1 MKFYIENKDYSL
13 FDIYN
18 CCYKNSNIELSDT
31 VKSKIINSRKLVDE
45 LAQSSKTIYGIN
57 TGFGKLS
64 QIKIDNKDINKLQEN
79 LLMSHSAGV
88 GDPCPKII
96 VKIMILLKIVSF
108 AKGYSGIRI
117 EVVDFLI
124 QLFNNNCLPV
134 VPLKGSVG
142 ASGDLAPLS
151 HLFSILIG
159 KGKVNFQNKI
169 INAKQALKKNGLKPI
184 KLEYKE
190 GLALINGTQFSTA
203 YGVSCLFEL
212 NQLMKIADISGAMS
226 VEGLMCSKKPFQ
238 HNVHDIKPFKGQ
250 LDVSMNLMNLL
261 EESEIMDSHKDC
273 DRVQDIYS
281 IRCMPQVHGPSRD
294 LIHFANKQI
303 NIEINSVSDNPLV
316 FVNDHDIIS
325 AGHFHAEAVGHSLDV
340 SSLAV
345 ASLSNISER
354 RIFSLLLGEYG
365 LPKFL
370 IESPGLNSG
379 FMMLQ
384 VTAAAL
390 ASENKLLAN
399 PSSADSITTCSNQED
414 YVSMAPYSGRKLK
427 EGINNFKNILA
438 IELLCASQAIDF
450 RGGLKPAK
458 KINIIHKLIRS
469 NISFLTKDRYLDRDL
484 KSMNTM
490 IENGS
495 ILDSL
500 NKKMEIL

>member
-1 MKFYIENKDYSL
+1 MKFYIENKDYSFL
-13 FDIYN
+13 DVYN
-18 CCYKNSNIELSDT
+18 CCYDDYNIELSDC
-31 VKSKIINSRKLVDE
+31 VKSNIAKSRKLVDE
-45 LAQSSKTIYGIN
+45 LVESDKTIYGIN

-64 QIKIDNKDINKLQEN
+64 QIKIESKDINKLQEN
-79 LLMSHSAGV
+79 LLLSHSV
-88 GDPCPKII
+88 GTGDSCPKII
-96 VKIMILLKIVSF
+96 VKIMILLKIISF
-108 AKGYSGIRI
+108 TKGYSGIRI
-117 EVVDFLI
+117 EVIDLLI
-124 QLFNNNCLPV
+124 KLFNNNCLPV

-151 HLFSILIG
+151 HLSSVLIG
-159 KGKVNFQNKI
+159 RGKVNFKDEI
-169 INAKQALKKNGLKPI
+169 IDAKQALKKNNLKPI
-184 KLEYKE
+184 QLEYKE

-203 YGVSCLFEL
+203 YGVYSLFKL

-238 HNVHDIKPFKGQ
+238 NNVNSIKPFKGQ
-250 LDVSMNLMNLL
+250 LDVSSNLMNLL
-261 EESEIMDSHKDC
+261 KDSEIMSSHRDC
-273 DRVQDIYS
+273 ERVQDVYS

-294 LIHFANKQI
+294 LIYFSNKQI

-316 FVNDHDIIS
+316 FTKEKDIIS
-325 AGHFHAEAVGHSLDV
+325 AGHFHAEAIGHLLDV
-340 SSLAV
+340 SCLAV

-354 RIFSLLLGEYG
+354 RIFTLLLGEYD

-370 IESPGLNSG
+370 VENPGLNSG

-427 EGINNFKNILA
+427 QAIHNLENILA
-438 IELLCASQAIDF
+438 VELLCSSQAIDL
-450 RGGLKPAK
+450 RTGLKPAK
-458 KINIIHKLIRS
+458 KINIIHKLIREK
-469 NISFLTKDRYLDRDL
+469 IDFLIEDRYLKDDL
-484 KSMNTM
+484 EIMNEIIKS
-490 IENGS
+490 GS

-500 NKKMEIL
+500 NRKMEIL